1 MSTPKIGV
9 HFSPEIIAKIGTRD
23 TAGWAD
29 ALRDWHHNGDQNF
42 NFGRNVS
49 NGKSSEHTW
58 AWHLHFAPDE
68 NTSTKAELQRWQQ
81 TSNDY
86 HRTSDRL
93 IVYSMAKDQPIKYG
107 ILLLA
112 FLDPKGHDLL
122 TSGPGAAERREN
134 WENIA
139 YTHQVSGNMPDGT
152 ITEP

>member
-9 HFSPEIIAKIGTRD
+9 HFSPEIIAKIGTGD